1 MMVLQIGPAPE
12 TAVDHM
18 REALPV
24 GHLIREE
31 RYNIFKITITVL
43 CAQCIM
49 CKCVHR
55 VMRSNFQ
62 LLKTNSQFVHTNSHN

>member
-24 GHLIREE
+24 GNLIREE

-43 CAQCIM
+43 C
-49 CKCVHR
+49 VH
-55 VMRSNFQ
+55 NA
-62 LLKTNSQFVHTNSHN
+62 